1 MDTRKRKSKDQESR
15 VAKELSGRVTPASGA
30 MWGAKADVRND
41 LFLVECKTTEKIS
54 YRLTFNVWHKIYK
67 EAIKD
72 GLRTPVMSI
81 DTQNG
86 KHKYAVI
93 CTKDLS
99 FGELDHL
106 VVKKNTTI
114 KDNSSYLIKISDSD
128 RFYLSSPKGLC
139 YDLSLIPWSTFLEE
153 VVPFYEKS

>member
-41 LFLVECKTTEKIS
+41 LFLVECKTTEKLS

-72 GLRTPVMSI
+72 GLRTPVMCI

-86 KHKYAVI
+86 KHKYAVM

-99 FGELDHL
+99 LGELDHL
-106 VVKKNTTI
+106 VVKSTSI
-114 KDNSSYLIKISDSD
+114 KDKPSYLIKTAESG

-153 VVPFYEKS
+153 VVPCYEKS

>member
-41 LFLVECKTTEKIS
+41 LFLVECKTTEKLS

-72 GLRTPVMSI
+72 GLRTPVMCI

-86 KHKYAVI
+86 KHKYAVM

-99 FGELDHL
+99 LGELDHL
-106 VVKKNTTI
+106 VVKSTSI
-114 KDNSSYLIKISDSD
+114 KDKSSYLIKTIESD

-139 YDLSLIPWSTFLEE
+139 YDLSLISWSTFLEE
-153 VVPFYEKS
+153 VVPCYEKS

>member
-15 VAKELSGRVTPASGA
+15 VAKEISGRVTPASGA

-41 LFLVECKTTEKIS
+41 LFLVECKTTEKLS

-81 DTQNG
+81 DIQNG
-86 KHKYAVI
+86 KHKYAVM

-99 FGELDHL
+99 LGELDHL
-106 VVKKNTTI
+106 VVKNTSI
-114 KDNSSYLIKISDSD
+114 KDKSSYLIKTSESG

-153 VVPFYEKS
+153 VVPCYEKS

>member
-41 LFLVECKTTEKIS
+41 LFLVECKTTEKLS

-81 DTQNG
+81 DIQNG
-86 KHKYAVI
+86 KHKYAVM

-99 FGELDHL
+99 LGELDHL
-106 VVKKNTTI
+106 VVKSTSI
-114 KDNSSYLIKISDSD
+114 KDKSSYLIKTAESG

-153 VVPFYEKS
+153 VVPCYEKS